1 MNKSLSNGVLL
12 GVLAAV
18 IFALTLLFATMYIAG

>member
-1 MNKSLSNGVLL
+1 MNKSLSNGVYL

-18 IFALTLLFATMYIAG
+18 IFALTLFAATLYIAG